1 MSFSEWISSHLQGVQ
16 DHLGITAL
24 GIADHGLEHKP
35 PLKVMTKKQLAV
47 VITNQFKTAD
57 PWFAKLTL

>member
-1 MSFSEWISSHLQGVQ
+1 MSGYPHIYMGYN
-16 DHLGITAL
+16 HLGITAL

-57 PWFAKLTL
+57 P